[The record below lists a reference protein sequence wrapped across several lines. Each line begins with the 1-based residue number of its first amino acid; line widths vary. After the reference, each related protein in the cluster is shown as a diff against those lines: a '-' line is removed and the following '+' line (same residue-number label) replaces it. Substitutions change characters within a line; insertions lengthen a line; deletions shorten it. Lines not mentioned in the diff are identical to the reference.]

1 MKEYK
6 RPEALVLDE
15 TSEGVFAASGQTDE
29 DQGEVSDQEHTTT
42 VCRFGRRE
50 ANPGSDSCQV
60 CSFSGGLRDYEL
72 SGESL
77 FKSDFNGCPDGMP
90 IKES

>member
-6 RPEALVLDE
+6 RPEALILDE
-15 TSEGVFAASGQTDE
+15 TSEGVFAASGQVDE
-29 DQGEVSDQEHTTT
+29 NQGEVSDQEQNAV

-50 ANPGSDSCQV
+50 ANPGSDACQA
-60 CSFSGGLRDYEL
+60 CSFSGGLRDKEL

-77 FKSDFNGCPDGMP
+77 FKSDFNGCPDGLP
-90 IKES
+90 VKES